1 MTTEISVDKVVR
13 DAMHWGS
20 NTLLSSCFF
29 SLKSI
34 YYLCGMNFF
43 KPNMIIY
50 KTEQEIE
57 IMRQAAQVVSRTLG
71 KVAELIRPGITPKE
85 LDTMAEAYI
94 RSQDA
99 IPGFLGLYGCP
110 STLLISVNE
119 QVVHGLPT
127 ERPLQE
133 GDIVSVDCGA
143 VYKGYY
149 GDHAYTFAIGD
160 IDEEKKQLLK
170 VTEECLYLGIE
181 QARAGNRMEDIGWAI
196 QTHAEKHGYGVVR
209 DLVGHGLGKTLH
221 EEPQVANYGKRGRG
235 KKIQNGLTIAIEPM
249 INMGTER
256 VEQLDD
262 NWTIVT
268 ADGKPSAHFE
278 HDIAVVNG
286 EPVILS
292 TFDYVL
298 EALDKK

>member
-1 MTTEISVDKVVR
+1 
-13 DAMHWGS
+13 
-20 NTLLSSCFF
+20 
-29 SLKSI
+29 
-34 YYLCGMNFF
+34 MNFF

-50 KTEQEIE
+50 KTAQEIE
-57 IMRQAAQVVSRTLG
+57 MMRQAAQVVSRTLG
-71 KVAELIRPGITPKE
+71 KVAEMIGPGVTPKQ

-94 RSQDA
+94 RSQDS

-127 ERPLQE
+127 DRPLQE
-133 GDIVSVDCGA
+133 GDIVSVDCVA

-149 GDHAYTFAIGD
+149 GDHAYTFAIGNV
-160 IDEEKKQLLK
+160 DEEKRQLLK
-170 VTEECLYLGIE
+170 VTEECLYLGID

-196 QTHAEKHGYGVVR
+196 QEHAEKHGYGVVR

-221 EEPQVANYGKRGRG
+221 EEPQVPNYGKRGRG

-262 NWTIVT
+262 NWRIVT

-278 HDIAVVNG
+278 HDIAVVDG
-286 EPVILS
+286 APIILS
-292 TFDYVL
+292 TFDYIL